1 MDVHDLFDANIDSLK
16 KIYLSYFSSVK
27 KYVTIE
33 DIVNLFM
40 NQCPQNLNESD
51 LQFCFGM
58 SKMMVSN
65 EPLNYRQYLMMLFP
79 EFLELIGRV
88 AEFKYKNV
96 PELAANPLVWK
107 IDSLLDEMMP
117 SFGLKK
123 NEVNVEVEENSESD
137 DDY

>member
-1 MDVHDLFDANIDSLK
+1 
-16 KIYLSYFSSVK
+16 
-27 KYVTIE
+27 
-33 DIVNLFM
+33 
-40 NQCPQNLNESD
+40 
-51 LQFCFGM
+51 
-58 SKMMVSN
+58 
-65 EPLNYRQYLMMLFP
+65 MMLFP